1 MIHVKPIAIGRVLSR
16 LGFESDKQGNS
27 RGYYVVV
34 IDPDERKRHA
44 VSLAVDAMIKRRK
57 ANGSSE
63 QSETPDQTDEPDVF

>member
-1 MIHVKPIAIGRVLSR
+1 
-16 LGFESDKQGNS
+16 
-27 RGYYVVV
+27 VVV

>member
-1 MIHVKPIAIGRVLSR
+1 MIH
-16 LGFESDKQGNS
+16 
-27 RGYYVVV
+27 
-34 IDPDERKRHA
+34 ERKRHA